1 MDIRFLLIEMLE
13 KIGLIA
19 TAGLLTVLVPPL
31 RNRLLGVGR
40 PRDLVFAVIFG
51 VLLSLW
57 GAKMGF
63 WWLDHHLNLRAI
75 GIIIAGLLGGPRAG
89 ATAGLL
95 GGLFYVARVEPG
107 EVSWLAATAMLTSLL
122 DGTIA
127 GWVGA
132 HRAQA
137 LAGWRAFRTGI
148 LIQLPG
154 FVFVAI
160 GIGLEGLPTLLGA
173 WPPLLAQLAA
183 VAAGVALFVN
193 VARVVL
199 GREEQAVALV
209 EARAAAHAQ
218 SLHALRNR
226 LEPHFLFNALNTLR
240 ATIRKDPVEARA
252 MVSNL
257 ADLYRYLLHHPED
270 ASVSSE
276 VEHARTYLAIEKA
289 RLGEGR
295 LVVETAVDPGIG
307 NARVPALLLQPLVEN
322 AIHHGIAPKRGRGT
336 VAIRAKRVSD
346 DIRIEIED
354 RCEDQRGSDPAE
366 RVSMPEQGTGLA
378 LKTLRERLEKQYD
391 GDATLMLSPTD
402 KGMLVTVTLPID
414 SEDRTAA

>member
-1 MDIRFLLIEMLE
+1 MDIRFLVIELLE

-19 TAGLLTVLVPPL
+19 TAGLVTVLVPPL

-40 PRDLVFAVIFG
+40 PRDLVLAVIFG

-89 ATAGLL
+89 AMAGLL
-95 GGLFYVARVEPG
+95 GGLFYVTRVEPA
-107 EVSWLAATAMLTSLL
+107 ELSWTAVTAVLTSLS
-122 DGTIA
+122 DGVLA
-127 GWVGA
+127 GWVAG

-137 LAGWRAFRTGI
+137 LAGWRALRTGV

-154 FVFVAI
+154 YVFVCI
-160 GIGLEGLPTLLGA
+160 GIGLEGIGTLLGA
-173 WPPLLAQLAA
+173 WLPLLAQLAA
-183 VAAGVALFVN
+183 VAAGAGLFVN

-218 SLHALRNR
+218 SLHALRSR

-240 ATIRKDPVEARA
+240 ATIRRDPSRARDL
-252 MVSNL
+252 VSDL

-270 ASVSSE
+270 ASVLSE
-276 VEHARTYLAIEKA
+276 VEHARAYLAIEDA

-295 LVVETAVDPGIG
+295 LIVETAIHPDV
-307 NARVPALLLQPLVEN
+307 ASERVPALLLQPLVEN
-322 AIHHGIAPKRGRGT
+322 AIHHGIAPKRGLGT
-336 VAIRAKRVSD
+336 VSIRASRTENH
-346 DIRIEIED
+346 IRIEVED
-354 RCEDQRGSDPAE
+354 HCAGEVGSDPPTRASFP
-366 RVSMPEQGTGLA
+366 VQGTGLA
-378 LKTLRERLEKQYD
+378 LKTLRERLEKQYED
-391 GDATLMLSPTD
+391 QASLELTPTEH
-402 KGMLVTVTLPID
+402 GMLVTVMLPHNASIG
-414 SEDRTAA
+414 SAA